1 MYYVL
6 MRAFHHQYICLMHL
20 THHLFSVPPENE
32 WEVNMRNGGE
42 GGGGGGH
49 GGGIQNLM
57 TFPARISVRVK
68 LLVNITPFAITQIDY
83 PSTTFEALLSIV
95 SCPMTVLINWK
106 HFATHPLHY
115 YIYQKYTHA
124 LFCVYYIHS
133 HDRAVWSVRIT
144 VIWNLC

>member
-1 MYYVL
+1 MYHVL

-42 GGGGGGH
+42 GGGGGVGGGH

-68 LLVNITPFAITQIDY
+68 LLVNITPFALAGNFCHH
-83 PSTTFEALLSIV
+83 SNWLSRH
-95 SCPMTVLINWK
+95 
-106 HFATHPLHY
+106 HFS
-115 YIYQKYTHA
+115 KR
-124 LFCVYYIHS
+124 CS
-133 HDRAVWSVRIT
+133 R
-144 VIWNLC
+144 